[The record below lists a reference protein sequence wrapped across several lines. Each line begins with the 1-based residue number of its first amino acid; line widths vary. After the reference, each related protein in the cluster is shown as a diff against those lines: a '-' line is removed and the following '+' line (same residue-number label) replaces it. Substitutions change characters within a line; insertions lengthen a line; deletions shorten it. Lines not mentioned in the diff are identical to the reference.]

1 MTEFVEV
8 PGGKLSYEVTGEG
21 PLVVLS
27 AGIGDR
33 RQVYRFL
40 APELAQAGYR
50 VASVDLRGHGDSS
63 LGWPSITRTD
73 VAGDLIAVIRH
84 LGGPAVIVGHSISGG
99 AATIAAAKAP
109 ELVSGELNPLTRPQS
124 PKVGALFRIRR

>member
-73 VAGDLIAVIRH
+73 VAG
-84 LGGPAVIVGHSISGG
+84 
-99 AATIAAAKAP
+99 T
-109 ELVSGELNPLTRPQS
+109 
-124 PKVGALFRIRR
+124 

>member
-1 MTEFVEV
+1 MTEFAEV

-50 VASVDLRGHGDSS
+50 VASVYLRGHGDSS

-73 VAGDLIAVIRH
+73 VAGDLIAVIRY
-84 LGGPAVIVGHSISGG
+84 LGGNWCRASSSSTRSLGRSRSRSARCSGTG
-99 AATIAAAKAP
+99 ATA
-109 ELVSGELNPLTRPQS
+109 
-124 PKVGALFRIRR
+124 GAER

>member
-50 VASVDLRGHGDSS
+50 VASVDLRGHGPDHPVPEGQRSC
-63 LGWPSITRTD
+63 LERT
-73 VAGDLIAVIRH
+73 
-84 LGGPAVIVGHSISGG
+84 
-99 AATIAAAKAP
+99 
-109 ELVSGELNPLTRPQS
+109 
-124 PKVGALFRIRR
+124 